1 MLALLQRAMGCPG
14 IPNSPGRKAGEEAK
28 SSVCVVGKNAGV
40 LQEGVQAG
48 DGMDLLREIAPPV
61 GSGWLSRVEKVA
73 ALDGNQPRSV
83 HRTVG

>member
-1 MLALLQRAMGCPG
+1 MLALLQRATGCPG
-14 IPNSPGRKAGEEAK
+14 IPNSPGRKAGKKAK
-28 SSVCVVGKNAGV
+28 SSVCVVGKNASV

-48 DGMDLLREIAPPV
+48 DDMDLLGEIAPSV
-61 GSGWLSRVEKVA
+61 GSGWLSWLENVA